1 MLEFIFAFLVGIL
14 CIVIGILNMKGNIE
28 MLHSYHRKRVTEEDR
43 LPFGK
48 LVGKG
53 MIIIGVGIMLFS
65 VLSGLSVYF
74 ENDIFM
80 IVGIVLMFIGLALGI
95 GMAFYAMIKYNK
107 GIF

>member
-1 MLEFIFAFLVGIL
+1 MLEFIVAFLVGIL

-53 MIIIGVGIMLFS
+53 MIIIGVGIMLYS

-80 IVGIVLMFIGLALGI
+80 IIGMVIMAVGFIVGL

>member
-1 MLEFIFAFLVGIL
+1 MLEFIFAFLVGVL
-14 CIVIGILNMKGNIE
+14 CVVIGILNMKGNIK
-28 MLHSYHRKRVTEEDR
+28 MLHSYHIKRVTEEDR

-53 MIIIGVGIMLFS
+53 MIIMGVSIMIFS
-65 VLSGLSVYF
+65 VLSALTLYL
-74 ENDIFM
+74 ENDVYTIIGVVIMVVGF
-80 IVGIVLMFIGLALGI
+80 IVGL

>member
-1 MLEFIFAFLVGIL
+1 MAEFIAAFLVGVL
-14 CIVIGILNMKGNIE
+14 CVVIGILNMKGNIK
-28 MLHSYHRKRVTEEDR
+28 MLHSYHIKRVTEEDR

-53 MIIIGVGIMLFS
+53 MIIMGVSIMIFS
-65 VLSGLSVYF
+65 VLSALTLYL
-74 ENDIFM
+74 ENDVYTIIGVVIMAVGF
-80 IVGIVLMFIGLALGI
+80 IVGL

>member
-1 MLEFIFAFLVGIL
+1 MLEFIVAFLVGIL
-14 CIVIGILNMKGNIE
+14 CIVIGVFNMKGNIK
-28 MLHSYHRKRVTEEDR
+28 MLHSYHRKRVSEEDR

-53 MIIIGVGIMLFS
+53 MIIIGVSIMLS
-65 VLSGLSVYF
+65 IVLSELSVYF
-74 ENDIFM
+74 ENDFFM
-80 IVGIVLMFIGLALGI
+80 IVGMVLMFIGLALGI